1 MASPWSK
8 KEVEFLKK
16 NYGRITTDKLEKK
29 LNRSKEGIH
38 HKSRILK
45 IKWLSRKW
53 KDKIDYEKKN
63 KNSIVDYRDVI
74 NTYSKYHQD
83 RAYSYITARKL
94 KFGGVRT
101 SEISKQLKISKF
113 TIEGWSYK
121 SKPFPLR
128 SIEELNELNLLPF
141 IPVQNSRVELI
152 VKLFA
157 YILTDGTINKNNL
170 SNIKIAGDYED
181 LLSLKKEINNIFPR
195 VSCSIHKW
203 KSKGNLEGR
212 KIEGLTNALEINN
225 TALGRLLYVLGA
237 PIGDKV
243 IQSFKLP
250 NWIFE
255 LNRDLKRIFL
265 GVLWS
270 CEGSKPLI
278 HKKGY
283 NLNFG
288 MSKDER
294 LKKEHK
300 FFLNQIRYFFQEF
313 NIDTSNIAWSNK
325 RTLRKDKI
333 ISRKAYFYV
342 RSYSKNF
349 LKFYHQIPLFAKKKQ
364 EFFKAMLNNVM
375 NIEKRKEQ
383 RKKLRKDI
391 LNDTLKLLEGGYSKN
406 YISNELKIPRSTL
419 RYWLNLERQKGLEEE
434 QNLY

>member
-8 KEVEFLKK
+8 KEIEFLKK
-16 NYGRITTDKLEKK
+16 NYGRITTDELGKK

-38 HKSRILK
+38 HKSRRLK

-53 KDKIDYEKKN
+53 KDKIDYEKKH
-63 KNSIVDYRDVI
+63 KKAIIDYKDII
-74 NTYSKYHQD
+74 NTYPKYHRD
-83 RAYSYITARKL
+83 MAHNYMIARKL
-94 KFGGVRT
+94 KLRAVRT
-101 SEISKQLKISKF
+101 SKISKHLRIPKA

-121 SKPFPLR
+121 AKPFPLR
-128 SIEELNELNLLPF
+128 SVEELEKLDLLPLF
-141 IPVQNSRVELI
+141 PTQNSRFGLI

-203 KSKGNLEGR
+203 KSKGSLEGR

-225 TALGRLLYVLGA
+225 TALGRLLYALGV

-278 HKKGY
+278 CKNRY
-283 NLNFG
+283 NLSFCMAKNE
-288 MSKDER
+288 K
-294 LKKEHK
+294 LKQEHK
-300 FFLNQIRYFFQEF
+300 LFLNQIRDLFQEF
-313 NIDTSNIAWSNK
+313 DIDTSDIAWDK
-325 RTLRKDKI
+325 RRTLRQDKVV
-333 ISRKAYFYV
+333 SRKAYFYI

-364 EFFKAMLNNVM
+364 EFFEVMLGKVM

-383 RKKLRKDI
+383 RKKLQKDI
-391 LNDTLKLLEGGYSKN
+391 LNSATKLLEEGYSKN
-406 YISNELKIPRSTL
+406 YISNELRIPRSTL
-419 RYWLNLERQKGLEEE
+419 RYWLDLERERRFGK
-434 QNLY
+434 